1 MKGNNAE
8 SLISSRKKTLLKIY
22 KTILKSGKA
31 KRGSLACVRTLYR
44 RMGNR
49 NRTDASDF
57 AMNNIGRDFNQ
68 KIMPISMVLPEE

>member
-1 MKGNNAE
+1 
-8 SLISSRKKTLLKIY
+8 LKIY

-31 KRGSLACVRTLYR
+31 KRGSLACVRTLYGQNNR